1 LVYDSATVNGIS
13 MSNTKARLAE
23 AYTCIAPCTS
33 KITDEGFSYSL
44 RGEVSDVY
52 QSSPHSGDY
61 YHVNQTYWPHGAA
74 FQLSQLIGLPTISNG
89 GTIGST
95 VGLDGEGRIT
105 QVTANSGQN
114 PVTGMSYN
122 NASLPTQVN
131 FGSETPTFSVTTQ
144 IPFG

>member
-1 LVYDSATVNGIS
+1 
-13 MSNTKARLAE
+13 
-23 AYTCIAPCTS
+23 
-33 KITDEGFSYSL
+33 L